1 MSINESTGMY
11 PIKNRH
17 RDYLMETLA
26 LASERRGF
34 CAPNPS
40 VGAVVVKDGVVLA
53 RGRHWAAGWP
63 HAEVEAL
70 KDLGGSVRGA
80 TLYVSLE
87 PCCHWGKTPPCT
99 ERIMASGIREVY
111 YAWQDPNPKVAGKG
125 AEVLNQA
132 GISCELIPLAE
143 AESFYESYA
152 YWVQHQ
158 RPLITAKLAMS
169 LDGKIAGPQGLTVL
183 LTGETLRYHTHSWRK
198 RSDAILTTI
207 NTLMNDDPQLNVRL
221 AGEVVPKPV
230 YVLDSQLQLP
240 KTARILTTAAT
251 LTLFHAEKVDS
262 KRVRDWVA
270 AGVHC
275 KAVPATSQGLDL
287 MAILNALGQDGWHD
301 VWVEVGGRAFQAFLQ
316 QRLLH
321 RAFFYI
327 APILLGEQ
335 ALSAF
340 SAPIPLLENAIHRQ
354 WRAMGEDGL
363 YELEFAVD

>member
-1 MSINESTGMY
+1 M
-11 PIKNRH
+11 
-17 RDYLMETLA
+17 
-26 LASERRGF
+26 
-34 CAPNPS
+34 
-40 VGAVVVKDGVVLA
+40 
-53 RGRHWAAGWP
+53 
-63 HAEVEAL
+63 
-70 KDLGGSVRGA
+70 
-80 TLYVSLE
+80 
-87 PCCHWGKTPPCT
+87 
-99 ERIMASGIREVY
+99 
-111 YAWQDPNPKVAGKG
+111 
-125 AEVLNQA
+125 
-132 GISCELIPLAE
+132 
-143 AESFYESYA
+143 
-152 YWVQHQ
+152 
-158 RPLITAKLAMS
+158 
-169 LDGKIAGPQGLTVL
+169 
-183 LTGETLRYHTHSWRK
+183 
-198 RSDAILTTI
+198 
-207 NTLMNDDPQLNVRL
+207 
-221 AGEVVPKPV
+221 

-251 LTLFHAEKVDS
+251 LTLFHAEKIDS
-262 KRVRDWVA
+262 KRVRDCVA

-316 QRLLH
+316 QRLLR